1 MLKINTSTP
10 FITALIALLLLFWL
24 EFVQATDNRV
34 ALVIGNSSYRGN
46 AFLENVATDA
56 DNFKETLE
64 KLHFR
69 VIYRENLT
77 RKEMQNA
84 IEQFKDELQGGIGLF
99 YFAGHGLQFE
109 GENYLIPIGAEN
121 VFITLDKKRLERKT
135 TKLSDILKVMQGADN
150 RIIILDACH
159 KNPFQELGRGK
170 PSGLTPVKVED
181 GTLIAYAAKP
191 GQVVAENN
199 PYTKNIISEI
209 QKPDLSI
216 TEVFLR
222 VEAIVREKTGGQQ
235 ESESESK
242 LKVDFY
248 FAGKS
253 DSWLTMLFWLVILLI
268 GGFLKILYAL
278 IKRKKVFKFDVITV
292 NARGEEIKRTP
303 QQAQYYTENLGN
315 SVSLEMVSLP
325 GGRFLMGSP
334 ETEKGRESKESPQH
348 EVTVKSFYMGKY
360 TVTQAQWQVIMG
372 DNPSEFLGDNR
383 PVDNVTYEMAE
394 AFCKR
399 LSKMTGKIYRLPS
412 ETEWEYACR
421 AGTTTPFHFGETIST
436 ELANYDGD
444 YAYALGPQGVDRHQT
459 TEVGRFF
466 HNAFGLYDMHGNV
479 WEWTYG
485 VVQRGGSWSNP
496 PTVARSAYRLEC
508 KPSDK
513 PKNNVG
519 FRLVKI

>member
-1 MLKINTSTP
+1 MLKMKTSTQ
-10 FITALIALLLLFWL
+10 FISALIALLLLFWL
-24 EFVQATDNRV
+24 ELVQATDNRL
-34 ALVIGNSSYRGN
+34 ALVIGNSSYPGK
-46 AFLENVATDA
+46 AFLENAATDA
-56 DNFKETLE
+56 HNFAETLK
-64 KLHFR
+64 KLNFR
-69 VIYRENLT
+69 VTYKENLS

-84 IEQFKDELQGGIGLF
+84 IEQFKDELRDGGIGLF

-109 GENYLIPIGAEN
+109 GENYLIPIGSAA
-121 VFITLDKKRLERKT
+121 VLYTPDKKRLERKT
-135 TKLSDILKVMQGADN
+135 TKLSDILKVMQSADN
-150 RIIILDACH
+150 RIIILDACYD
-159 KNPFQELGRGK
+159 NPLQSPEVER
-170 PSGLTPVKVED
+170 GLTPIKKIPE

-191 GQVVAENN
+191 GQVVTENN
-199 PYTKNIISEI
+199 PYTKNLISEI

-235 ESESESK
+235 ESESYSE

-253 DSWLTMLFWLVILLI
+253 DSWLSLLFGVVILLI
-268 GGFLKILYAL
+268 GGFLKIFL
-278 IKRKKVFKFDVITV
+278 IKRKKVFKFEVITV

-315 SVSLEMVSLP
+315 GVMLEMVSLP

-334 ETEKGRESKESPQH
+334 ETEKGRESNESPQH
-348 EVTVKSFYMGKY
+348 KVTVKSFYIGKC
-360 TVTQAQWQVIMG
+360 TVTQAQWQAIMG
-372 DNPSEFLGDNR
+372 ENPSEFVGDNR

-394 AFCKR
+394 TFCKR
-399 LSKMTGKIYRLPS
+399 LSKKTGKIYRLPS

-444 YAYALGPQGVDRHQT
+444 YAYAQGPQGVDRHQT

-466 HNAFGLYDMHGNV
+466 HNAFGLYDMHGNI

-485 VVQRGGSWSNP
+485 LVQRGGSWSNP

-508 KPSDK
+508 KSSDK